1 MATHERKMK
10 IAPWALL
17 AVSASWGL
25 AFVIMKDPIEKQNVN
40 SFLAT
45 RFVLAVLVMIA
56 IRPKVLSQITREMLI
71 KGFFAG
77 LFLGSGYIF
86 QTFGLKLVG
95 AAITGFVT
103 GLYVVATPLIAWIV
117 LRHRVSAYTWL
128 CVAVATVGLALL
140 SLNGWAVGA
149 GELLVLVSAI
159 AFAAHIVALGQWSKG
174 LDAYAMTVVQ
184 LATCA
189 LLTGAIS
196 LGQGYK
202 APVNLS
208 GWAVVV
214 YTAIFSTA
222 VAFVIQT
229 WSQAHISPT
238 KVAVILTME
247 VVFAAFFALIFTDE
261 TLSLQKAAGGVLIV
275 IAMLA
280 IVVKGDPENGKES
293 SEEDSETSKVN
304 DNRSSL

>member
-1 MATHERKMK
+1 MATHQTKMK

-45 RFVLAVLVMIA
+45 RFLLAVLVMIA
-56 IRPKVLSQITREMLI
+56 IRPRVLSQITREMLI

-77 LFLGSGYIF
+77 IFLASGYIF

-117 LRHRVSAYTWL
+117 LRHRITVYTWF
-128 CVAVATVGLALL
+128 CVALATVGLALL
-140 SLNGWAVGA
+140 SLKGWAVGA

-196 LGQGYK
+196 IGQGYK

-208 GWAVVV
+208 GWAVVI

-247 VVFAAFFALIFTDE
+247 VVFAAFFAMIFTDE
-261 TLSLQKAAGGVLIV
+261 TLNLQQMLGGLI
-275 IAMLA
+275 ILISMLA
-280 IVVKGDPENGKES
+280 IVVKEDPSVSSAENEVKA
-293 SEEDSETSKVN
+293 K
-304 DNRSSL
+304 

>member
-1 MATHERKMK
+1 MATHETKMK

-56 IRPKVLSQITREMLI
+56 IRPRVLSQITREMLI

-103 GLYVVATPLIAWIV
+103 GLYVVATPLIAWLV
-117 LRHRVSAYTWL
+117 LRHRITLYTWL
-128 CVAVATVGLALL
+128 CVALATIGLAFL
-140 SLNGWAVGA
+140 SLKGWAVGA

-196 LGQGYK
+196 IGQGYK

-247 VVFAAFFALIFTDE
+247 VVFAALFAMVFTDE
-261 TLSLQKAAGGVLIV
+261 TLNLQQMLGGVLIL
-275 IAMLA
+275 ISMLA
-280 IVVKGDPENGKES
+280 IVIKEDPGASNAENG
-293 SEEDSETSKVN
+293 TA
-304 DNRSSL
+304 DNEKKAN

>member
-1 MATHERKMK
+1 MATHETKMK
-10 IAPWALL
+10 VAPWALL

-56 IRPKVLSQITREMLI
+56 IRPRVLSQITREMLI

-103 GLYVVATPLIAWIV
+103 GLYVVATPLIAWLV
-117 LRHRVSAYTWL
+117 LRHRITVYTWL
-128 CVAVATVGLALL
+128 CVALATIGLAFL
-140 SLNGWAVGA
+140 SLKGWAVGA
-149 GELLVLVSAI
+149 GELLVLISAI

-196 LGQGYK
+196 IGQGYK

-247 VVFAAFFALIFTDE
+247 VVFAALFAMVFTDE
-261 TLSLQKAAGGVLIV
+261 TLNLQQMLGGVLIL
-275 IAMLA
+275 ISMLA
-280 IVVKGDPENGKES
+280 IVIKEDPGASSAENEK
-293 SEEDSETSKVN
+293 KAK
-304 DNRSSL
+304 

>member
-1 MATHERKMK
+1 MATHETKMR

-40 SFLAT
+40 SFLFT
-45 RFVLAVLVMIA
+45 RFILAVLVMIA

-103 GLYVVATPLIAWIV
+103 GLYVVATPLIAWII
-117 LRHRVSAYTWL
+117 LRHHITVYTWL
-128 CVAVATVGLALL
+128 CVGLATIGLALL
-140 SLNGWAVGA
+140 SLNGWEVGA

-159 AFAAHIVALGQWSKG
+159 AFAAHIVALGQWSNG

-189 LLTGAIS
+189 LITGAIS
-196 LGQGYK
+196 IGQGYK

-222 VAFVIQT
+222 VAFVVQT
-229 WSQAHISPT
+229 WSQAHISST

-261 TLSLQKAAGGVLIV
+261 TLNLQKVLGGILIL
-275 IAMLA
+275 ISMLA
-280 IVVKGDPENGKES
+280 IVLKGDPEPSENKS
-293 SEEDSETSKVN
+293 SGN
-304 DNRSSL
+304 